1 MPVEGTHCRVPCMLS
16 AAKRKLS
23 LTEAFNDV
31 VKAQQNIFRAVP
43 YQLHSRANARGVG
56 QLRALR

>member
-1 MPVEGTHCRVPCMLS
+1 VPCMLS